1 MNDLDWDIPP
11 GPGEPEDSPV
21 RPYAVTRGRTTP
33 RMKLAVE
40 ALVSSATA
48 PERELALMTPEYAAI
63 DLLCRQVRSVAEVA
77 SLLRLPLGVVRVLI
91 ADMAA
96 EGLLQLHHPGLRDGR
111 PDPALL
117 QKVLSGLR
125 RL

>member
-1 MNDLDWDIPP
+1 MDDLDWDIPP
-11 GPGEPEDSPV
+11 GSGDPEDSPV
-21 RPYAVTRGRTTP
+21 RPYAVTGGRTTP
-33 RMKLAVE
+33 CMRLAVE

-48 PERELALMTPEYAAI
+48 PPHDFALINPEYADI
-63 DLLCRQVRSVAEVA
+63 DQLCRQARSVAEVSA
-77 SLLRLPLGVVRVLI
+77 LLRLPLGVVRVLI

-96 EGLLQLHHPGLRDGR
+96 QGLLQVDQPRLRDGR

-117 QKVLSGLR
+117 ERVLTGLR